1 MGKDKNLG
9 RSAGIISFAS
19 AISRFTGLIS
29 ILVVAYAFG
38 ALDYLQDSYN
48 LAKVMPNMLFELI
61 AGGVLT
67 SIFIPVLIERI
78 LDNRKDSWRLI
89 SNVVNIT
96 TLFLVAVAALGT
108 IFSYY
113 LVRAQTFLV
122 STEAVE
128 VSNVDFFFKFFIWQI
143 VFYGLTAI
151 FNGVLQAHR
160 RFAVPAYAPIF
171 NNLVVI
177 ATVLFVVV
185 PLRETNPRLAMI
197 ALAAGTTL
205 GIVAMAF
212 IQVPALL
219 RIGWRHHFI
228 IDFRDPAIKKLGFL
242 ALPVIVYVASNQ
254 IGLTVA
260 NALAWRYEGGITS
273 FMYAWRFFQMPF
285 GLLAVS
291 ISTVL
296 FPGLSEHSVASNM
309 DGFKRTLALAVRA
322 TAFVMVPISV
332 YFFVLSGPTIGLFE
346 FSFGVDGAAQIS
358 AVFSL
363 FIVGI
368 VPFSLFMLLNRVFYA
383 LHDSTTPMKVNAV
396 GVPLNIALNFTLVGS
411 LGVPGL
417 ALAHSLTYLFTM
429 SLMFTALRR
438 RIGSLGGR
446 ELLRSVAK
454 FTLISAPVG
463 VIMFLLNGW
472 LVRFDWPAVEVGR
485 AVVLALAGLVGGAA
499 YLGLSAAA
507 DLDEVGF
514 VRSLA
519 GGLRGRTAGGTSG
532 DVETETVAGAEDV

>member
-1 MGKDKNLG
+1 M
-9 RSAGIISFAS
+9 SFAS

-38 ALDYLQDSYN
+38 ALDYMQDSYN

-78 LDNRKDSWRLI
+78 LSDREDSWRLI
-89 SNVVNIT
+89 SNIVNIT
-96 TLFLVAVAALGT
+96 TLFLVAIATLGT
-108 IFSYY
+108 VFSYY

-128 VSNVDFFFKFFIWQI
+128 ISNVDFFFKFFIWQI
-143 VFYGLTAI
+143 VFYGITAI

-160 RFAVPAYAPIF
+160 RFAAPAYAPIF

-177 ATVLFVVV
+177 ATVFFIVIPV
-185 PLRETNPRLAMI
+185 RETNPGLAMI

-212 IQVPALL
+212 IQIPALL
-219 RIGWRHHFI
+219 RIGWRHDFI
-228 IDFRDPAIKKLGFL
+228 IDFRDPAIKKLGLL
-242 ALPVIVYVASNQ
+242 ALPVIAYVASNQ

-296 FPGLSEHSVASNM
+296 FPGLSEHSINSNM
-309 DGFKRTLALAVRA
+309 DGFKRTLSLAVRA
-322 TAFVMVPISV
+322 TAFVMVPVSV
-332 YFFVLSGPTIGLFE
+332 YFFVLSDSTIGLFA
-346 FSFGVDGAAQIS
+346 FSFSAAGAAQIS

-383 LHDSTTPMKVNAV
+383 LHDSVTPMKVNAV

-438 RIGSLGGR
+438 RIGGLGGR
-446 ELLRSVAK
+446 ALLGSVGK
-454 FTLISAPVG
+454 FSLISAPVG

-472 LVRFDWPAVEVGR
+472 LVRFDWPTVEVGR
-485 AVVLALAGLVGGAA
+485 AVILVLAGLIGGAA

-507 DLDEVGF
+507 GLNEVGF
-514 VRSLA
+514 VRSLVD
-519 GGLRGRTAGGTSG
+519 GLRGRTAGETP
-532 DVETETVAGAEDV
+532 VEVEAETVGAEDA